1 MNSVEK
7 LYEELK
13 RRYIEDERFTKIL
26 AKKNI
31 TILMDFLNNWENI
44 QRFNRYYYGKTIP
57 KVVLCGI
64 NPGRFG
70 AGKIGIPLMDFATL
84 SKLIDGIESKESE
97 RSAQFFAKIVQKV
110 GPKRFYRHFYV
121 TNISWVGFM
130 KEGRN
135 LNFYDLPKH
144 AQEFVYEQFLFEMEY
159 VRPEQIIALGRNVQ
173 KTIKEILAIEPDYL
187 PHPNFCQFPRNEV
200 ECEKRYFTLVSE
212 YVQ

>member
-1 MNSVEK
+1 MKNVEK

-13 RRYIEDERFTKIL
+13 RRYIEDERFAKML

-31 TILMDFLNNWENI
+31 TILMDFLSNWENV
-44 QRFNRYYYGKTIP
+44 QRFNRYYYGKMIP

-70 AGKIGIPLMDFATL
+70 AGKTGVPFMDFAIL

-110 GPKRFYRHFYV
+110 GPERFYRLFYV

-130 KEGRN
+130 KDGRN
-135 LNFYDLPKH
+135 LNFYDLPKD
-144 AQEFVYEQFLFEMEY
+144 AQKFVYEQFLFEMEY
-159 VRPEQIIALGRNVQ
+159 VRPERIIALGRNVQ

-187 PHPNFCQFPRNEV
+187 PHPNFCQFPSKEV
-200 ECEKRYFTLVSE
+200 ECEKRYFALFSK
-212 YVQ
+212 YML